1 MNDNKAAR
9 SRPSRTE
16 RPRLDAAGRP
26 TAAELEILSVIW
38 THGPST
44 VRFINDKLNE
54 ERSPKGETQSPK
66 GTPPQRGW
74 QPVGYTTTLK
84 IMQVMAEKGLLKRDE
99 SQRSH
104 LYMATAPAGR
114 IQKLLL
120 DRLLEQAFGGSALK
134 LVMQALGGHNAT
146 PEEIS
151 RIRELLDQ
159 MEGGK
164 Q

>member
-1 MNDNKAAR
+1 MSTKAAG
-9 SRPSRTE
+9 
-16 RPRLDAAGRP
+16 RPRLGAAGRP
-26 TAAELEILSVIW
+26 TAAELEILNVIW

-44 VRFINDKLNE
+44 VRFVNDMLNG
-54 ERSPKGETQSPK
+54 KQSPE
-66 GTPPQRGW
+66 GTAPLRGWQPPEGTAPLRGW

-104 LYMATAPAGR
+104 LYGAVAPQGEV
-114 IQKLLL
+114 QKLLL
-120 DRLLEQAFGGSALK
+120 DRLLDQAFGGSALK
-134 LVMQALGGHNAT
+134 LVMQALGGHKAT

-151 RIRELLDQ
+151 RIRELLDK

>member
-1 MNDNKAAR
+1 MNGKKAA
-9 SRPSRTE
+9 
-16 RPRLDAAGRP
+16 RP
-26 TAAELEILSVIW
+26 TAAELEVLSVIW
-38 THGPST
+38 KHGPST
-44 VRFINDKLNE
+44 VRFVNDKLN
-54 ERSPKGETQSPK
+54 GEK
-66 GTPPQRGW
+66 E
-74 QPVGYTTTLK
+74 VGYTTTLK
-84 IMQVMAEKGLLKRDE
+84 IMQVMAEKGLLNRDE

>member
-1 MNDNKAAR
+1 MAVKPTA
-9 SRPSRTE
+9 
-16 RPRLDAAGRP
+16 RP
-26 TAAELEILSVIW
+26 TAAELEILNVIW

-54 ERSPKGETQSPK
+54 ERPT
-66 GTPPQRGW
+66 
-74 QPVGYTTTLK
+74 GYTTTLK
-84 IMQVMAEKGLLKRDE
+84 IMQLMAEKGLLKRDE
-99 SQRSH
+99 RQRSH
-104 LYMATAPAGR
+104 LYGAAAPQGQV
-114 IQKLLL
+114 QKQLL

-134 LVMQALGGHNAT
+134 LVMQALGGHRAT

-159 MEGGK
+159 MEGGR